1 MIFKEDQHTELKENP
16 KSGTIVNEIVAFLN
30 TCDGKIYV
38 GVRDDGAIM
47 GVPNLD
53 QAMLRIADMLSN
65 EILPSPESLV
75 SIDSFDDDGKSILSI
90 QVKKGNDL
98 FMSRNTEEVHLA
110 VSKE

>member
-47 GVPNLD
+47 VF
-53 QAMLRIADMLSN
+53 Q
-65 EILPSPESLV
+65 ILTKPCSESL
-75 SIDSFDDDGKSILSI
+75 IC
-90 QVKKGNDL
+90 
-98 FMSRNTEEVHLA
+98 
-110 VSKE
+110 